1 MVSRGRET
9 SGRTVVISQ
18 PMYFPWLG
26 LFEQMRAADVFI
38 HYDDVQ
44 LARGFYNRVQV
55 KTPQGTSMI
64 TVPLKNK
71 HRDSKIND
79 CRISY
84 ESDWV
89 SQHRAVLTSSYKKT
103 PYLSDAIA
111 IFDDVTGRRPEMLGE
126 LGISSIM
133 AIAGY
138 LGLTD
143 ETAFLTSSDLDI
155 AGSSSQRLLDISAAQ
170 NARIYLTGHGALNYL
185 NHELFESR
193 GVEVRYIKYGFA
205 EYAQVFGEFTPY
217 VTALDAIAHLGHSAV
232 DVFES
237 STLNWRN
244 AVEQSGE
251 LRPRV

>member
-1 MVSRGRET
+1 MVSRIAQTAE
-9 SGRTVVISQ
+9 RTVVISQ

-26 LFEQMRAADVFI
+26 LFEQMRAADIFV

-64 TVPLKNK
+64 TVPLTN
-71 HRDSKIND
+71 RRRGSMINE

-89 SQHRAVLTSSYKKT
+89 SQHRAVLASSYKKT
-103 PYLSDAIA
+103 PFLTDAIA
-111 IFDDVTGRRPEMLGE
+111 IFDDVTGRRPELLSE
-126 LGISSIM
+126 LGIGSTM
-133 AIAGY
+133 AIADY

-143 ETAFLTSSDLDI
+143 GTLFLRSSDLDI
-155 AGSSSQRLLDISAAQ
+155 PGSSSQRLLDISTAQ
-170 NARIYLTGHGALNYL
+170 NVEVYLTGHGALNYL
-185 NHELFESR
+185 DHELFESR
-193 GVEVRYIKYGFA
+193 NVEVRYIRYGFK
-205 EYAQVFGEFTPY
+205 EYRQVFGTFTPY
-217 VTALDAIAHLGHSAV
+217 VTALDAIAHLGRSAV
-232 DVFES
+232 EVFES